1 LSTTRAILLLV
12 HKRTTIPPLQ
22 NKSGLKLSSLA
33 FLNDSYDSRFSNAQL
48 FSIPLGKPHHF
59 DGENYSWWSRK
70 MCSHLFSLHP
80 CIWDIIEN
88 GFNIPDVHDE
98 DCNEVEVE
106 KQIHRNA

>member
-1 LSTTRAILLLV
+1 
-12 HKRTTIPPLQ
+12 
-22 NKSGLKLSSLA
+22 
-33 FLNDSYDSRFSNAQL
+33 L

-59 DGENYSWWSRK
+59 DGENYSWWSCK
-70 MCSHLFSLHP
+70 MRSHLFSLHP

-106 KQIHRNA
+106 KQIHRNAQAIVVLLDSLCREEYNKVNGLEKQRKYGTLHTSHTKGT